1 MKIVVENHI
10 PYIAHLLEPY
20 AQVLY
25 LETSDITASAL
36 KDADVLITRT
46 RTRCDE
52 ALLSG
57 SRVRMIGTAT
67 IGTDHIDL
75 DYCRRAGIKV
85 VNAPGCNAPAVAQW
99 VLSTVGYWLQKEGIA
114 QPRGLVMGVVGVGHV
129 GSIVARWAKQM
140 GFEVLLCD
148 PPRAQKEG
156 AAAFSTIEEVKA
168 KSHIITFHTPLY
180 REGELS
186 TFHICDEQFLAE
198 APNLR
203 LLMNAARGPICDND
217 ALAHWHGDVAID
229 CWEHEP
235 EINLS
240 LLEKAFV
247 ATPHIAGYSADGK
260 RRGTAMVVEALNA
273 EFGWHASPLAA
284 EAPYG
289 GVETATLQGVMRS
302 YNPLTP
308 DTAALT
314 RQADIIITAAG
325 DRGSLTAAHVR
336 SGQTVLDVSVNWD
349 GTAFCGDADFAAVE
363 PVVASITPVPGGV
376 GTVTSSVLL
385 AHTVRAAELLHSA
398 R

>member
-10 PYIAHLLEPY
+10 PYISGLLEPY

-186 TFHICDEQFLAE
+186 TYHICDEQFLAE

-203 LLMNAARGPICDND
+203 LLMNAARGPICDNE

-302 YNPLTP
+302 YQPLTP
-308 DTAALT
+308 HTPHEKRHHNVGTCL
-314 RQADIIITAAG
+314 R
-325 DRGSLTAAHVR
+325 H
-336 SGQTVLDVSVNWD
+336 VSVQ
-349 GTAFCGDADFAAVE
+349 
-363 PVVASITPVPGGV
+363 
-376 GTVTSSVLL
+376 
-385 AHTVRAAELLHSA
+385 SA
-398 R
+398 MYPFY